1 MVRMHPTRLPEKAN
15 RSEQRLFTAFEGL
28 QARDDWVVI
37 TGLSVG
43 QHVAG
48 LSGEVDA
55 IVIAPGKGILVIEA
69 KTAEHVEY
77 RDGQWYLARN
87 PAPTKN
93 PLVQLDGARRSI
105 RHFLRQRELLNGDE
119 PIARLVWFTNLGR
132 WQFDNGSPH
141 DLTFFEWEL
150 AWADDLA
157 KPAETVERVLAEHSA
172 WFGEAEGVDVEPAS
186 LTAEH
191 ASEIAD
197 ALLASFTATSS
208 AGDRRRLRLIDERAL
223 LADQELV
230 LELLETNAHLY
241 FDGPAGCGK
250 SWLVAVAARRHARAG
265 RRTLLTCWNLL
276 MGQSLREMVGES
288 PHDLEVADLN
298 AVMLRVCGLE
308 ANPDGAD
315 DHWYRTELPQRA
327 LAALAEHPDRGGF
340 AAICIDE
347 FQDIAGV
354 PLLMDVVRALTLG
367 GDISA
372 AHLVL
377 AGDAGQQIMRAA
389 GERAEPLIAARELV
403 GDLVHVRVRRNC
415 RVAPRLLRA
424 ISGQLGR
431 PLDHSGDRLADST
444 DARLEVTPVNEG
456 RELPALL
463 SALKSLLEQ
472 FGPEEIVVLSPYGQ
486 QSSLVG
492 QFLAREPVNKE
503 ERQLRELLSGE
514 RAVSWRSI
522 FKEKG
527 LDASAVVLTDITS
540 EAAAWADEH
549 RLSWNDILYVGMTRA
564 QYRCAV
570 LRNAGAPWRGAVD
583 AELAAARAGAARA
596 GVRVVGAGGGAASSA
611 MARMFGQAKAV
622 VVGQSEDAAVDQS
635 S

>member
-1 MVRMHPTRLPEKAN
+1 MVRMHPTRLSEKAN

-28 QARDDWVVI
+28 QGRDDWVVI

-93 PLVQLDGARRSI
+93 PLAQLDGARRSI
-105 RHFLRQRELLNGDE
+105 RHFLRRRELLTGDE

-132 WQFDNGSPH
+132 WQFDNGTPH

-191 ASEIAD
+191 AIEIAD

-298 AVMLRVCGLE
+298 AVMLRVSGLK
-308 ANPDGAD
+308 ANPDDAD

-327 LAALAEHPDRGGF
+327 LAALAEHPERGGF

-354 PLLMDVVRALTLG
+354 PLLMDVVRALTFRG
-367 GDISA
+367 NISA

-377 AGDAGQQIMRAA
+377 AGDAGQQIMRGA

-444 DARLEVTPVNEG
+444 DARLEVTPVSEG

-472 FGPEEIVVLSPYGQ
+472 FGPDEIVVLSPYGE

-492 QFLAREPVNKE
+492 RFLTREPGNKE

-527 LDASAVVLTDITS
+527 LDASAVILTDITS
-540 EAAAWADEH
+540 EAATWADEH

-564 QYRCAV
+564 QYRCVV

-596 GVRVVGAGGGAASSA
+596 GVRVVSAGGGSASSA
-611 MARMFGQAKAV
+611 MARMFGQAKAAV
-622 VVGQSEDAAVDQS
+622 VEQSEDAVIDQS